1 MFKNMNNFPVIVDGR
16 EYWISR
22 SIATVGFVF
31 SVNEK
36 QEPIVLITK
45 RGKGTPNYQGYWC
58 CPCGYLDYNE
68 TVKECCIRE
77 IKEETG
83 VDVSY
88 TLIEDNLG
96 YNDDPDETRQDVTF
110 RFIFYSSTY
119 FTQRFDTSN
128 SEPDEVEE
136 VKWIKLDEINNY
148 QFAFNH
154 ENLIKEAASKI
165 F

>member
-1 MFKNMNNFPVIVDGR
+1 MGTITIN
-16 EYWISR
+16 SL
-22 SIATVGFVF
+22 SITSNGATSGTFNLSEATWSSIPDAASPLTSLAESKTV
-31 SVNEK
+31 
-36 QEPIVLITK
+36 PI
-45 RGKGTPNYQGYWC
+45 
-58 CPCGYLDYNE
+58 DYNE

-96 YNDDPDETRQDVTF
+96 YNDDPNETRQNVTF

-136 VKWIKLDEINNY
+136 VKWIKLDEIDNY